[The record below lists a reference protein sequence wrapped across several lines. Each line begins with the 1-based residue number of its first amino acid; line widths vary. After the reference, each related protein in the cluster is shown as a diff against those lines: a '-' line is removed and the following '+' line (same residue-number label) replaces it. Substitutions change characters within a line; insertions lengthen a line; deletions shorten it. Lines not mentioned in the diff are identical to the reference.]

1 MRRTLTCQI
10 CSLPGYLSF
19 FTARSWSAENPGAY
33 IQLIYS
39 GQKKTS
45 HSSLRG
51 LHTWVCES
59 VINTLWAPSLCPGR
73 TGKVLSGPRCL
84 ARSPGGDFTL
94 SRELYLHLP
103 TERFP
108 ASTVATNEISGEHR
122 MIENQGRVHDVVFP
136 RPSARRLLNISAQKQ
151 RLPLGKGWSDPN
163 SSFIAKCS
171 VLFPLCSGLLSFNQ
185 KHFSLKM
192 CPSHKHMERY
202 TMFLDWKNQFCE
214 NNYIT
219 QSNLQMQHNPYQA
232 TSGIFHRTRTKN
244 FTVCMETQKPQIA
257 KAILRKKKGVG
268 RIKLPNFIL
277 CYKATVL
284 KKVWYWHK
292 NRNINQW
299 NRIENPD
306 INPRTYS

>member
-1 MRRTLTCQI
+1 MAETKLGPENSPCKQPMRRTLTCQI

-39 GQKKTS
+39 GRKKTS

-151 RLPLGKGWSDPN
+151 RLPLGKG
-163 SSFIAKCS
+163 
-171 VLFPLCSGLLSFNQ
+171 
-185 KHFSLKM
+185 
-192 CPSHKHMERY
+192 
-202 TMFLDWKNQFCE
+202 
-214 NNYIT
+214 
-219 QSNLQMQHNPYQA
+219 
-232 TSGIFHRTRTKN
+232 
-244 FTVCMETQKPQIA
+244 
-257 KAILRKKKGVG
+257 
-268 RIKLPNFIL
+268 
-277 CYKATVL
+277 
-284 KKVWYWHK
+284 
-292 NRNINQW
+292 
-299 NRIENPD
+299 
-306 INPRTYS
+306 